1 MGADDID
8 ARGAMWITP
17 SDMLGGMIAYA
28 QQWWPAS

>member
-8 ARGAMWITP
+8 AHCAMWINA
-17 SDMLGGMIAYA
+17 SDMLGRMIAYA

>member
-8 ARGAMWITP
+8 ERSGMWIIP
-17 SDMLGGMIAYA
+17 SDTVGDMIAYA